1 MKKNIQSIFSSKI
14 VWFNVLSLIL
24 VIIALPEF
32 ISVIPESFI
41 KYIAL
46 LNPVVNY
53 ILRTYFTNAPLT
65 AFAAKA

>member
-1 MKKNIQSIFSSKI
+1 MKKNIQSIFSSKT

-32 ISVIPESFI
+32 ISVIPASYI
-41 KYIAL
+41 PYIAL